1 MKDRVG
7 YNSKL
12 TTRSELY
19 ESDFALPICRLAY
32 ISAYIRG
39 EIFYIKIALDARIY
53 WLWRMFSAAHPLY
66 TRQIF
71 F

>member
-19 ESDFALPICRLAY
+19 ESDSALPICRLAY
-32 ISAYIRG
+32 ISAYTLRAT
-39 EIFYIKIALDARIY
+39 FYIGKR
-53 WLWRMFSAAHPLY
+53 
-66 TRQIF
+66 
-71 F
+71 